1 METLTLQQW
10 LEVTVLVGL
19 ASFWGAIVGYV
30 IGRKWPASKL

>member
-19 ASFWGAIVGYV
+19 ASFWSVIAGYV
-30 IGRKWPASKL
+30 IGRKWPASGL